1 MQPDRPL
8 NYYIAKLM
16 KQLDMGQFASE
27 EEVRRVYHYLT
38 GDLIYKLTTLLRY
51 RDGVLKLRF
60 AAAALRQE
68 MTYRRESLREKIN
81 SELKG
86 EVVKKIVIL

>member
-8 NYYIAKLM
+8 DFYIGKLM
-16 KQLDMGQFASE
+16 QQLDMGQFATE
-27 EEVRRVYHYLT
+27 EEVRRAYHYLA
-38 GDLIYKLTTLLRY
+38 GDLIYKLTTLLQF

-68 MTYRRESLREKIN
+68 ITYRRESLREKIN
-81 SELKG
+81 GELKG
-86 EVVKKIVIL
+86 EVVKKVVII